1 MKLADYYATELSYL
15 RETAQ
20 AFASEHPAIAA
31 ALLDRGTDPDVE
43 RLLEGV
49 AFLTAGMRSRVD
61 RAGME
66 IAHHLAELT
75 LPHLLRSLPA
85 ATIVELEPDVRALR
99 ARHRVPSGRL
109 LRARPV
115 EGTKCGFTTCF
126 DVDLWPVSVAD
137 LHLSTS
143 RSDRPVIR
151 LVLEVSEAGR
161 GALDEEAPLR
171 FFIHHTDAALPAML
185 QLWLSRHLV
194 EVRVLAEASGGSPA
208 TLKANPVRALAPS
221 EHAVFPWPKTAPV
234 GYRSV
239 LEVFALPEKLCFFEL
254 HGLHEVDTS
263 GATVVVEFEFDR
275 PPKLPAAIGRET
287 LRLHCTPAVNLFE
300 APAEPISY
308 DVLTREAIVRA
319 EGVDARHMEIYE
331 VTSVGASDRSVGG
344 RRTYVPFAQVAA
356 YGARRPPSFSLRR
369 ALSPIDSG
377 IDTYISLLEPPDL
390 ESRDGEVLS
399 LRVRCTNRFLTRELR
414 TRYLGESRPGG
425 LIASYTNITPVSSP
439 VRMALGEEALW
450 RLLSHLA
457 LNQRGPVDARS
468 LRSLLRLYNFHAG
481 ADVQAGQ
488 ANERQIEA
496 IREVSREAVT
506 RLIRGVPIRA
516 ARTTIELDERGF
528 PGIGRAFLFGAVLNE
543 LFASLININAASEVK
558 LVLSPSKQE
567 YVWPVRV
574 GS

>member
-1 MKLADYYATELSYL
+1 VKLADYYATELSYL

-31 ALLDRGTDPDVE
+31 ALRDRGTDPDVE

-49 AFLTAGMRSRVD
+49 AFLTAGLRARGD
-61 RAGME
+61 QAGME
-66 IAHHLAELT
+66 SAHNLAELT

-99 ARHRVPSGRL
+99 ARHTIPRGRL
-109 LRARPV
+109 LRAQPID
-115 EGTKCGFTTCF
+115 GTACGFTTCF
-126 DVDLWPVSVAD
+126 DVDLWPLSVAD
-137 LHLSTS
+137 ARLDSS

-151 LVLEVSEAGR
+151 LALELSEAGR
-161 GALDEEAPLR
+161 GALEEAAPLR
-171 FFIHHTDAALPAML
+171 FFVHHTDAALPATL
-185 QLWLSRHLV
+185 LLWLSRHLV
-194 EVRVLAEASGGSPA
+194 GVRVQVEDSGLSPE
-208 TLKANPVRALAPS
+208 TLPPERVRPLQPS

-254 HGLHEVDTS
+254 DGLHEVNTA
-263 GATVVVEFEFDR
+263 GAKIIVEFEFDR
-275 PPKLPAAIGRET
+275 PPKLPAAISRDT
-287 LRLHCTPAVNLFE
+287 FRLHCTPAINLFD

-308 DVLTREAIVRA
+308 DALTREAIVRA
-319 EGVDARHMEIYE
+319 EGVDPRHMEIYD
-331 VTSVGASDRSVGG
+331 VTSVSASDRSLGG

-356 YGARRPPSFSLRR
+356 YGGRRPPCFTLRR
-369 ALSPIDSG
+369 ALSPTDSG

-390 ESRDGEVLS
+390 ESREGEVLS
-399 LRVRCTNRFLTRELR
+399 VRVRCTNRFLSRELR
-414 TRYLGESRPGG
+414 TRYLGESKSGG
-425 LIASYTNITPVSSP
+425 LFSSYTNITPVSSP
-439 VRMALGEEALW
+439 VRMALGDEALW

-457 LNQRGPVDARS
+457 LNQRGPTDARS
-468 LRSLLRLYNFHAG
+468 LRDLLRLYNFHAG

-488 ANERQIEA
+488 ANDRQVEA
-496 IREVSREAVT
+496 IRDVSREAVT
-506 RLIRGVPIRA
+506 RLIRGIPIRA

-528 PGIGRAFLFGAVLNE
+528 PGLGRAFLFGAVLNE

-567 YVWPVRV
+567 YTWPVRV
-574 GS
+574 GT